1 MYKIGFIDDDKSLID
16 DYKIRLKRKG
26 IELLFVEVALN
37 KEDVVKW
44 ILGNGVKCML
54 VDYKLTEMYDF
65 NGTELVAY
73 INSQIPDLPC
83 IILTNY
89 CDEGISEN
97 LVIKNL
103 FMEREKLDADID
115 SPDFEEMINIFKQAV
130 EVFDN
135 RLKYHQTEF
144 ESLKLK
150 KDNNDINSNEEER
163 LIELFKI
170 LRAYDEVDD
179 LPAELLTT
187 NASKKMSDIL
197 HLLDKL
203 IDKTEYVPYE
213 NTWRG

>member
-1 MYKIGFIDDDKSLID
+1 MYKVGFIDDDKSLID
-16 DYKIRLKRKG
+16 DYKIRLRRKD
-26 IELLFVEVALN
+26 IELLFIEEAQK

-44 ILGNGVKCML
+44 ILGNGIKCML

-73 INSQIPDLPC
+73 INSELPDLPC

-115 SPDFEEMINIFKQAV
+115 SPDFENIINLFKQAV

-135 RLKYHQTEF
+135 RLKYHQAEF
-144 ESLKLK
+144 ESLKFK
-150 KDNNDINSNEEER
+150 KDNNDITSNEEER
-163 LIELFKI
+163 LIELFKL
-170 LRAYDEVDD
+170 LRAYNEVDD

-197 HLLDKL
+197 QLLDKL
-203 IDKTEYVPYE
+203 IDKTE
-213 NTWRG
+213 

>member
-1 MYKIGFIDDDKSLID
+1 MYKVGFIDDDKSLID

-26 IELLFVEVALN
+26 IELLFIEEAPN

-115 SPDFEEMINIFKQAV
+115 SPDFENMINIFKQAA

-135 RLKYHQTEF
+135 RLKYHQAEF
-144 ESLKLK
+144 KSLRLK

-203 IDKTEYVPYE
+203 IDKTE
-213 NTWRG
+213 

>member
-203 IDKTEYVPYE
+203 IDKTE
-213 NTWRG
+213 